1 MILFIDS
8 LNCSARAV
16 SREFPFLI
24 CSGTATL
31 WHLFFTFLVFFCFL
45 FWRMSYPPSPSC
57 TFLCLSVFFFI
68 YSLFI
73 QRDKPI
79 VIICLF
85 VIWLHHSP
93 PFPFLLLWSISN
105 YVFELVKVKAQPV
118 VDTCRQLIWY
128 FFFRFSFYLVMV
140 FVAFG

>member
-1 MILFIDS
+1 MQWHSNLVAFIFHIP
-8 LNCSARAV
+8 C
-16 SREFPFLI
+16 I
-24 CSGTATL
+24 
-31 WHLFFTFLVFFCFL
+31 FCFL

-128 FFFRFSFYLVMV
+128 FFFSLLFLYSNVICGIWVIQEWL
-140 FVAFG
+140 